1 MRLVLAALAMGLLA
15 LLPAVAQSQA
25 TTGIIEGTVVD
36 ETGSPIPAV
45 QIEMINKATNY
56 TKNVNSDARGRFRG
70 LLLPLG
76 PYRVRGNKEG
86 FYISQQDGLN
96 VSVGKTVVVKI
107 EMKPIENQEIA
118 DLFSQLDELSAEAAE
133 ERAEIIESITVAA
146 GDFQQVV
153 ETARVESSVSLSE
166 EEVQGLPNNGRNF
179 LDFSL
184 LTPGVTIAQGPDGA
198 VISVNGQ
205 KGINNNVSVDGAD
218 FNNPFFGEQR
228 GGQRAPFTF
237 NLDAVQEVVVV
248 GDGAP
253 AEFGRSSSGFIN
265 VITKSG
271 TNQLKG
277 SGHFFLRDDELNAK
291 AENPDGSLAEKFP
304 FSQNQ
309 VGFTL
314 GGPIVKDK
322 AFFFVSFDLQEADS
336 TKQLDSARIEDR
348 VVSFFRDL
356 GYPDENAPIT
366 RTNNAHAF
374 LAKFDWNVNQSNL
387 LTFRFTDSGSEQ
399 ENGTFDVDSWG
410 RSANAVEV
418 ADTWSFSGQLNSVL
432 TGSLINE
439 LRFQYSREDRP
450 RSYNG
455 PNLAGQ
461 NRPLPDTAFDFGRGY
476 RFGMPFFIP
485 VEYHDTRLQ
494 INNNLSIIA
503 GNHLIKIGVEANITE
518 ATQTFVG
525 FANGRWIFSSTDGFF
540 NYAANPSYVECSDG
554 SASFDGVC
562 PEGTDITGPV
572 LLYLQQ
578 AGLGGRTVEEA
589 GTQTIDVV
597 EPAFFI
603 QDKWDLAPNMS
614 LNVGLRWEMQEQ
626 PDPITPPNEVF
637 FADFIGTTRNGMA
650 FPSDGT
656 IPSDDQMWQPRIGFT
671 WDPGGKGKEVLRMS
685 AGIYYAR
692 IPGLAVAGTRNTN
705 GSVGQSIFRNS
716 ELTPVLGPPPAY
728 PDILAVDSN
737 ATPFRP
743 DVTVYDKN
751 FRNPRSDQFSITYER
766 EIFPQTSAYVKVTH
780 IKGRNQTRFLNL
792 NDPLLGSPWST
803 GLGEDGQNGIG
814 NLTVVESGG
823 ESVYTGFTLGF
834 NKLFSDR
841 LLVQGHYTYAKDKS
855 HDDNERD
862 PFSFRYARI
871 TDLEAEWGYSDRDQ
885 RHRFSTWI
893 LWQAPYAF
901 NVNMRFNYRSAQPL
915 SLTEDGTPANTPQD
929 RINADGSIFPRN
941 TGRKDNQFSTIDL
954 RISRNFQLN
963 DRVTLEAVFEVFNA
977 ANSKNLLAP
986 SVTNLIFNFDGTVQ
1000 AGTGTPRQMQ
1010 LGLKTRF

>member
-1 MRLVLAALAMGLLA
+1 MRILAAALVA
-15 LLPAVAQSQA
+15 LLCANLYVAAQSQA

-36 ETGSPIPAV
+36 ADQQPLVGASVEI
-45 QIEMINKATNY
+45 INKATNY
-56 TKNVNSDARGRFRG
+56 TKNVTSDSRGRFRG

-76 PYRVRGNKEG
+76 PYRVRGNKDG

-96 VSVGKTVVVKI
+96 VTVGKTVVVTI
-107 EMKPIENQEIA
+107 EMKQVENQDIA
-118 DLFSQLDELSAEAAE
+118 DLFSQLEALSAEQSE
-133 ERAEIIESITVAA
+133 QRAEIMESITVSAD
-146 GDFQQVV
+146 DFKQVV
-153 ETARVESSVSLSE
+153 ETARVESSVSLGDE
-166 EEVQGLPNNGRNF
+166 EIQGLPNNGRNF

-184 LTPGVTIAQGPDGA
+184 LTPGATVAQGPDGA
-198 VISVNGQ
+198 VISINGQ

-277 SGHFFLRDDELNAK
+277 STHLFRRDDALNAK
-291 AENPDGSLAEKFP
+291 AENPDGTLADKFP
-304 FSQNQ
+304 FEQTQ

-314 GGPIVKDK
+314 GGPIVKDR
-322 AFFFVSFDLQEADS
+322 AFFFISFDLQQADS
-336 TKQLDSARIEDR
+336 TKQLDANRIEQR
-348 VVSFFRDL
+348 VVDYFAGL
-356 GYPDENAPIT
+356 GYPNESDPIT
-366 RTNNAHAF
+366 RTNDAHAF
-374 LAKFDWNVNQSNL
+374 LVKFDWNVNESNL
-387 LTFRFTDSGSEQ
+387 FTLRFTDSSSEQ

-418 ADTWSFSGQLNSVL
+418 ADTWALSGQLNSVL
-432 TGSLINE
+432 SGSLINE

-455 PNLAGQ
+455 PNISGLD
-461 NRPLPDTAFDFGRGY
+461 RPLPDTAFDFANGY

-485 VEYHDTRLQ
+485 VEYHDTRFQ
-494 INNNLSIIA
+494 INNNLSIIR
-503 GNHLIKIGVEANITE
+503 GDHLIKIGVEANFTD

-525 FANGRWIFSSTDGFF
+525 FANGRYIFSSTDGFF
-540 NYAANPSYVECSDG
+540 NYVNNPSYVECSDG
-554 SASFDGVC
+554 SSSASGVC
-562 PEGTDITGPV
+562 PQGTDIVGPV

-589 GTQTIDVV
+589 GTQTIDVF
-597 EPAFFI
+597 EPAVFI

-614 LNVGLRWEMQEQ
+614 LNMGLRWEMQKQ
-626 PDPITPPNEVF
+626 PDPITPPGEVF
-637 FADFIGTTRNGMA
+637 FADFIGQTRNGME

-656 IPSDDQMWQPRIGFT
+656 IPSDDAMWQPRLGFT
-671 WDPGGKGKEVLRMS
+671 WDPSGEGREVLRIS

-716 ELTPVLGPPPAY
+716 NLTPVLGPPPAY
-728 PDILAVDSN
+728 PDILTVDSN
-737 ATPFRP
+737 AVPFRP
-743 DVTVYDKN
+743 DVTVYDKD

-766 EIFPQTSAYVKVTH
+766 EIFPQTSAYLKATY
-780 IKGRNQTRFLNL
+780 IKGTNQTRFLNL

-823 ESVYTGFTLGF
+823 ESEYTGFSLGF
-834 NKLFSDR
+834 NKLFNEK
-841 LLVQGHYTYAKDKS
+841 LLVQGNYTYAKDKS

-862 PFSFRYARI
+862 PFTFRYARI
-871 TDLEAEWGYSDRDQ
+871 TDLDAEWGYSDRDQ
-885 RHRFSTWI
+885 RHRFAAWA
-893 LWQAPYAF
+893 LWQAPYGF
-901 NVNMRFNYRSAQPL
+901 DVNARFNYRSAQPL

-929 RINADGSIFPRN
+929 RINSDGSIHPRN
-941 TGRKDNQFSTIDL
+941 TGRKDNQFRTIDL
-954 RISRNFQLN
+954 RISRNFQVN
-963 DRVTLEAVFEVFNA
+963 DRFTLEAVFEVFNLT
-977 ANSKNLLAP
+977 NSKNLLAP
-986 SVTNLIFNFDGTVQ
+986 AVTNLIFNFDGTVQ

-1010 LGLKTRF
+1010 LGVKSRF